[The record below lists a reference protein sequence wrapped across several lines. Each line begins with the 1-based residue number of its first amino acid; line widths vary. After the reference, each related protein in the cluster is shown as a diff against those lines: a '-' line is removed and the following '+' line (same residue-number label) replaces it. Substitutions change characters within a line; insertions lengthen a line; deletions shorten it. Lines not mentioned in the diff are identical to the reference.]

1 MKKSINIFG
10 IFCLSTLLIGTIFKA
25 THLPGAA
32 ILITIGLSSIAGI
45 FIPLALKLLLK
56 ETDDKLLK
64 FVYYAAFVSF
74 SFDFVG
80 ALFKI
85 LHWPGAEWLMLIGV
99 PLPFVLFLPAYILY
113 HNKRKLKANMSFF
126 SIILFM
132 IYLGVFSA
140 LLALSPNF
148 IVYKGYTL
156 SASSLSETNS
166 FLSNELKQGDELTTS
181 NSTLQL
187 VKQIEEMKQKLVF
200 SFEPDFKNLS
210 LPDGSFNY
218 ADVRAKDKKLA
229 YQDFN
234 NAGFQSINQQLMQFY
249 KLHETNDEN
258 TMRLVNEIEIY
269 RLPRVNDEA
278 PLITNLPIIAVINVL
293 TDWQNKLLLI
303 EYLQNQ
309 NTKIE
314 S

>member
-1 MKKSINIFG
+1 MKKSIYIFG
-10 IFCLSTLLIGTIFKA
+10 MICLSTLLIGTIFKA

-32 ILITIGLSSIAGI
+32 ILITIGLSSIAVL
-45 FIPLALKLLLK
+45 FIPLALGQLLK
-56 ETDDKLLK
+56 GTDDKLLK
-64 FVYYAAFVSF
+64 FVYWAAFVSF

-85 LHWPGAEWLMLIGV
+85 LHWPGAEWLMVIGV

-166 FLSNELKQGDELTTS
+166 FLSNELKQNNDKSTS

-187 VKQIEEMKQKLVF
+187 VKQIEEMKQKLVI

-218 ADVRAKDKKLA
+218 ATIRAKDKKLA
-229 YQDFN
+229 YQAYND
-234 NAGFQSINQQLMQFY
+234 AGLQAINQQLVKFF
-249 KLHETNDEN
+249 KVHETNDKN
-258 TMRLVNEIEIY
+258 TLRLMNEIEAY
-269 RLPRVNDEA
+269 TLPLVNDEA
-278 PLITNLPIIAVINVL
+278 PLITTLPIIAAINVL

-309 NTKIE
+309 NTKLE